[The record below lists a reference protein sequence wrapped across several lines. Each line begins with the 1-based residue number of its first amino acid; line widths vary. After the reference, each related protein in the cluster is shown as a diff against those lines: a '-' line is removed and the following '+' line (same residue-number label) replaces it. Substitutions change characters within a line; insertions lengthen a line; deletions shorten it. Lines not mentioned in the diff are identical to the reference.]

1 MAFADGRKDMK
12 MVDNNNELENEDDE
26 RMNLFKSLGDGFDY
40 RKAII
45 RRMFITSWKYE
56 RGNMTVMF
64 LMPILLFFN
73 FSLVLKMLVLA
84 IISDIMLDEHL
95 TFKNINTEV
104 TNSIIPEDGEFYDV
118 TSRWH
123 KFIALTV
130 LSTVMP
136 AIFMGAF
143 FVMFQY
149 DQSYDMGDS
158 FILFMLAESVIIIN
172 LIMYGMTLKF
182 LTNMLKV
189 SEYKNIMIL

>member
-1 MAFADGRKDMK
+1 MEGNGCK

-26 RMNLFKSLGDGFDY
+26 RMNLFKSLDDGFDY

-56 RGNMTVMF
+56 RGNMTVML

-172 LIMYGMTLKF
+172 LIMYGTTLKL

-189 SEYKNIMIL
+189 SEYKNYRI

>member
-1 MAFADGRKDMK
+1 MAFADGRKDIK

-84 IISDIMLDEHL
+84 VISDIMLDEHL

-118 TSRWH
+118 TSRWR
-123 KFIALTV
+123 KFVALAI

-172 LIMYGMTLKF
+172 LIMYGTILKL

-189 SEYKNIMIL
+189 SEYKNYRI

>member
-1 MAFADGRKDMK
+1 MEGNGCK

-104 TNSIIPEDGEFYDV
+104 TNSIIPEDGEFYDI

>member
-1 MAFADGRKDMK
+1 MQ
-12 MVDNNNELENEDDE
+12 MVDNDNNDELKKEDDE

-56 RGNMTVMF
+56 RGNMTVML

-73 FSLVLKMLVLA
+73 FHLIFKMLILA
-84 IISDIMLDEHL
+84 VISDIMLNEHL
-95 TFKNINTEV
+95 TFKNINNEV
-104 TNSIIPEDGEFYDV
+104 TDSIVPQDGEFYDMA
-118 TSRWH
+118 SRWR
-123 KFIALTV
+123 KFVALAI

-172 LIMYGMTLKF
+172 LITYGTTLKF

-189 SEYKNIMIL
+189 SEYKNYKI

>member
-1 MAFADGRKDMK
+1 MEGNGCK

-45 RRMFITSWKYE
+45 QRMFITSWKYE

-123 KFIALTV
+123 KFIALAI
-130 LSTVMP
+130 LSIVMP
-136 AIFMGAF
+136 VIFMGAF

-172 LIMYGMTLKF
+172 LITYGTTLKL

-189 SEYKNIMIL
+189 SEYKKYKI

>member
-1 MAFADGRKDMK
+1 MEGNGCK

-56 RGNMTVMF
+56 RGNMTVML

-95 TFKNINTEV
+95 TFKNINNEV
-104 TNSIIPEDGEFYDV
+104 TDSIVPQDGEFYDMA
-118 TSRWH
+118 SRWR
-123 KFIALTV
+123 KFVALAI

-172 LIMYGMTLKF
+172 LIMYGTILKL

-189 SEYKNIMIL
+189 SEYKNYRI

>member
-1 MAFADGRKDMK
+1 MEGNGCK
-12 MVDNNNELENEDDE
+12 MVDNNNKLKNEDDE

-45 RRMFITSWKYE
+45 RRIFITSWKYE
-56 RGNMTVMF
+56 RGNITTML
-64 LMPILLFFN
+64 LMLILLFFN
-73 FSLVLKMLVLA
+73 FHLIFKMLILA
-84 IISDIMLDEHL
+84 VISDIMLDEHL

-172 LIMYGMTLKF
+172 LIMYGTILKL

-189 SEYKNIMIL
+189 SEYKNYKI

>member
-1 MAFADGRKDMK
+1 MEGNGCK

-26 RMNLFKSLGDGFDY
+26 RMNLFKSLDDGFDY

-56 RGNMTVMF
+56 RGNMTVML
-64 LMPILLFFN
+64 LMPILLFFS

-172 LIMYGMTLKF
+172 LIMYGTTLKF

-189 SEYKNIMIL
+189 SEYKNYRI

>member
-1 MAFADGRKDMK
+1 MEGNGCK
-12 MVDNNNELENEDDE
+12 MVDNNDDEFESKNDE

-56 RGNMTVMF
+56 RGNMTVML

-149 DQSYDMGDS
+149 DQSYDMGNS

-172 LIMYGMTLKF
+172 LIMYGTILKL

-189 SEYKNIMIL
+189 SEYKNYKI

>member
-1 MAFADGRKDMK
+1 MEGNGCK

-26 RMNLFKSLGDGFDY
+26 RMNLFKSLDDGFDY

-56 RGNMTVMF
+56 RGNMTVML

-172 LIMYGMTLKF
+172 LIMYGTTLKF

-189 SEYKNIMIL
+189 SEYKNYRI

>member
-1 MAFADGRKDMK
+1 MQ
-12 MVDNNNELENEDDE
+12 MVDNDNNELKNEDDK

-40 RKAII
+40 RKAVI

-84 IISDIMLDEHL
+84 VISDIMLDEHL
-95 TFKNINTEV
+95 TFKNIDTEV
-104 TNSIIPEDGEFYDV
+104 TNSIVPQDGEFYDV
-118 TSRWH
+118 ASRWR
-123 KFIALTV
+123 KFVALTI

-172 LIMYGMTLKF
+172 LIMYGTILKL

-189 SEYKNIMIL
+189 SEYKNYRI

>member
-1 MAFADGRKDMK
+1 MQ
-12 MVDNNNELENEDDE
+12 MVDNDNNELKNEDDE

-172 LIMYGMTLKF
+172 LIMYGTILKL

-189 SEYKNIMIL
+189 SEYKKYKI

>member
-1 MAFADGRKDMK
+1 MEGNGCK

-56 RGNMTVMF
+56 RGNITTML
-64 LMPILLFFN
+64 LMLILLFFN
-73 FSLVLKMLVLA
+73 FHLIFKMLILA
-84 IISDIMLDEHL
+84 VISDIMLDEHL

-149 DQSYDMGDS
+149 DQSYDMGNS

-172 LIMYGMTLKF
+172 LIMYGTILKL

-189 SEYKNIMIL
+189 SEYKNYKI

>member
-1 MAFADGRKDMK
+1 MEGNGCK

-104 TNSIIPEDGEFYDV
+104 TNSIIPEDGEFYNV
-118 TSRWH
+118 TSRWR
-123 KFIALTV
+123 KFIALAI

-172 LIMYGMTLKF
+172 LIMYGTTLKL

>member
-64 LMPILLFFN
+64 LMSILLFFN

>member
-104 TNSIIPEDGEFYDV
+104 TNSIIPEDGEFYDI

>member
-1 MAFADGRKDMK
+1 MEGNGCK
-12 MVDNNNELENEDDE
+12 MVDNNNKLKNEDDE

-56 RGNMTVMF
+56 RGNITTML
-64 LMPILLFFN
+64 LMLILLFFN
-73 FSLVLKMLVLA
+73 FHLIFKMLILA
-84 IISDIMLDEHL
+84 VISDIMLDEHL

-149 DQSYDMGDS
+149 DQSYDMGNS

-172 LIMYGMTLKF
+172 LIMYGTILKL

-189 SEYKNIMIL
+189 SEYKNYKI